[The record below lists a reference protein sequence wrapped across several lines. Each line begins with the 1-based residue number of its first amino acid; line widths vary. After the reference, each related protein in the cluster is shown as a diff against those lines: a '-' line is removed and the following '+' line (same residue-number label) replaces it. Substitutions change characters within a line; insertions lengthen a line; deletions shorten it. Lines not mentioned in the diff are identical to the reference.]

1 MASRHHSSEPDRDPR
16 PAPRRTV
23 PDRCRVYAIGDIHG
37 RLDLLRTLEG
47 LIRDDAAAAPEARKG
62 VVYLGDYVDRGPDS
76 RGVIEHLLAE
86 PLAGFAAVHLIGN
99 HESMMLDF
107 LRDVAMGPGW
117 MWNGG
122 DATLESYGVA
132 APIGW
137 SDRDQLEAARGGL
150 SAALPPEHRSFLD
163 RLVRSHREGD
173 YLFVHAGIRP
183 GVDLDTQ
190 DPNDLIWIREPF
202 LDSTADHGVVVVHG
216 HTITREPELRD
227 NRIGIDTGAYGTG
240 RLTSVVLVGD
250 QARVIQTH
258 GPADALW

>member
-1 MASRHHSSEPDRDPR
+1 M
-16 PAPRRTV
+16 
-23 PDRCRVYAIGDIHG
+23 YAIGDIPG
-37 RLDLLRTLEG
+37 RLDLLATLEA
-47 LIRDDAAAAPEARKG
+47 LIRDDAAAAPEARKV

-86 PLAGFAAVHLIGN
+86 PLAGFECVHLIGN

-117 MWNGG
+117 LWNGG

-137 SDRDQLEAARGGL
+137 SDRDLLEAARSGL
-150 SAALPPEHRSFLD
+150 AAALPADHRAFLD
-163 RLVRSHREGD
+163 RLARSHREGD

-183 GVDLDTQ
+183 GVGLDAQ

-202 LDSTADHGVVVVHG
+202 LESTAEHGVVVVHG
-216 HTITREPELRD
+216 HTIAREPQYRD
-227 NRIGIDTGAYGTG
+227 NRIGIDTGAYRTG
-240 RLTSVVLVGD
+240 QLTALRLEGEQCALLE
-250 QARVIQTH
+250 
-258 GPADALW
+258 DAW

>member
-1 MASRHHSSEPDRDPR
+1 
-16 PAPRRTV
+16 
-23 PDRCRVYAIGDIHG
+23 
-37 RLDLLRTLEG
+37 
-47 LIRDDAAAAPEARKG
+47 
-62 VVYLGDYVDRGPDS
+62 
-76 RGVIEHLLAE
+76 
-86 PLAGFAAVHLIGN
+86 
-99 HESMMLDF
+99 MMLDF

-117 MWNGG
+117 LWNGG

-150 SAALPPEHRSFLD
+150 SVALPADHRAFLD
-163 RLVRSHREGD
+163 RLARSHREGD

-183 GVDLDTQ
+183 GIRLDAQ

-216 HTITREPELRD
+216 HTITREPQHRD

-240 RLTSVVLVGD
+240 RLTSLVLAGD
-250 QARVIQTH
+250 QVRVIQTH
-258 GPADALW
+258 GPAGALW